1 MEASSVS
8 WTIPRF
14 LPLFTT
20 HPVLMG
26 LTVATILAMLYA
38 VDIAVDLYKLRRVEQ
53 LTRQMEEDPD
63 EV

>member
-1 MEASSVS
+1 
-8 WTIPRF
+8 
-14 LPLFTT
+14 
-20 HPVLMG
+20 MG

-53 LTRQMEEDPD
+53 SIRQTEEDPD